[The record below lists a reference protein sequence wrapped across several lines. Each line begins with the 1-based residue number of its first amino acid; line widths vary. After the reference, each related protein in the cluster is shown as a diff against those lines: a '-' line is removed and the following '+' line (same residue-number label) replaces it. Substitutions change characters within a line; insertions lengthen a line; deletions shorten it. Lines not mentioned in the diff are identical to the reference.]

1 MEKTFGDAKDW
12 GKPVAGDAK
21 DWPEKVVGDAK
32 DWGKS
37 VVMLKIGES
46 LW

>member
-1 MEKTFGDAKDW
+1 MLGKVFGDAKAW
-12 GKPVAGDAK
+12 GKCLVMPQIG
-21 DWPEKVVGDAK
+21 EIFGDAK

-37 VVMLKIGES
+37 VVMLKTGES